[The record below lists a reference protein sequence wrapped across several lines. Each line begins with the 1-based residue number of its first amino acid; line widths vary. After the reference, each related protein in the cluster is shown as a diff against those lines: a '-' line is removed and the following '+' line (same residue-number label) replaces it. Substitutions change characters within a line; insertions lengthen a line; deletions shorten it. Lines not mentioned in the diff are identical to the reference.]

1 MKNILLEN
9 TKSSFEN
16 INLAENYR
24 NKGYERNFSEHIN
37 SLVETSFTLNSGSIF
52 SGNDFKLTNDLY
64 WRTEGYIL
72 DQLDDISNDD
82 PLLDE
87 LDNIEDYLQETIK
100 SKLGKFYDNSFMLR
114 KMIDISV
121 HNFLTNLKFEHFTR
135 ADEFKNPWDSA
146 KNILFENN
154 LIHTFSDEITDF
166 KSYGLKLNDKESS
179 ISKASFIGILGKGY
193 QRNFATGYVRDL
205 VALREALY
213 QDLEDKSHTSSKP
226 IKAEQIIDKIRHFG
240 IQTDELSDSQIR
252 SFIIWPLKY
261 NNRLGSNKEGYF
273 VIKDYGDLH
282 ISYTSHFENFK
293 GFYRTLER
301 HRKLSKTME
310 EVAELNQ
317 HIEFMKRCVEL
328 LNDKNTKI

>member
-1 MKNILLEN
+1 MKDALLEF

-16 INLAENYR
+16 VNLAENYR
-24 NKGYERNFSEHIN
+24 NKGYERNFSDHIN
-37 SLVETSFTLNSGSIF
+37 LLVETSFTLNSSSVF

-72 DQLDDISNDD
+72 DQLDDIPNDD
-82 PLLDE
+82 PILDE

-100 SKLGKFYDNSFMLR
+100 SKLGRFYDDSFMLR

-121 HNFLTNLKFEHFTR
+121 HNYLNNLKFENFTR
-135 ADEFKNPWDSA
+135 ADEFKNPWESA
-146 KNILFENN
+146 KNILLENH
-154 LIHTFSDEITDF
+154 LIHTFSDEINDF
-166 KSYGLKLNDKESS
+166 KSYGLKLNDRESS
-179 ISKASFIGILGKGY
+179 IIKASFIGILGKGY
-193 QRNFATGYVRDL
+193 QRNYATGYIRDL

-213 QDLEDKSHTSSKP
+213 QDLDDNSHTSSKP
-226 IKAEQIIDKIRHFG
+226 IKAEQIIDKIRFLG
-240 IQTDELSDSQIR
+240 IQPDELSDSQIR

-273 VIKDYGDLH
+273 IIKNYGDLR

-293 GFYRTLER
+293 GYYRTLER

-310 EVAELNQ
+310 ELPELKQ
-317 HIEFMKRCVEL
+317 HIEFMQRCIQH
-328 LNDKNTKI
+328 LNDKNT

>member
-1 MKNILLEN
+1 MKNTLLEN
-9 TKSSFEN
+9 TKASFEN

-24 NKGYERNFSEHIN
+24 NKGYERNFSDHIN

-72 DQLDDISNDD
+72 EQLDDIPDD
-82 PLLDE
+82 SSLLDE
-87 LDNIEDYLQETIK
+87 LDNIEDYLQDTIK
-100 SKLGKFYDNSFMLR
+100 SKLGRFYDNSFMLR

-121 HNFLTNLKFEHFTR
+121 HNYLTNLKFDHFTKS
-135 ADEFKNPWDSA
+135 DEFKNPWESA

-154 LIHTFSDEITDF
+154 LIHTFSDEINDF
-166 KSYGLKLNDKESS
+166 KSFGLKLNDKESS

-193 QRNFATGYVRDL
+193 QRNFATGYIRDL

-213 QDLEDKSHTSSKP
+213 QDLYDNSHTSSNP
-226 IKAEQIIDKIRHFG
+226 IKTEQIIDKIRHFG
-240 IQTDELSDSQIR
+240 ILSEELSDSQVK

-261 NNRLGSNKEGYF
+261 SNRLGSSKEGYF
-273 VIKDYGDLH
+273 VIKDYGDLY
-282 ISYTSHFENFK
+282 ISYRSHFENFK

-310 EVAELNQ
+310 ETPELRQ
-317 HIEFMKRCVEL
+317 HIEFMQRCVQH
-328 LNDKNTKI
+328 LNEKDT